1 MYTWALLLFIVRYGV
16 MVFSM
21 IRFFF
26 EVTGTVIFAMATCFF
41 KMLLHRLYVLWHT
54 RGTTDALC
62 LFYKDVICLR

>member
-1 MYTWALLLFIVRYGV
+1 MFINMYTWALLLFIVRYGV

-41 KMLLHRLYVLWHT
+41 KMLLHRLYVL
-54 RGTTDALC
+54 
-62 LFYKDVICLR
+62 